1 MPVRRLPSNPN
12 LDHLKYQAKDLLKGH
27 AARNLAVAQ
36 RIREFHPHFRDANDD
51 EIFTADFKLGGA
63 QLAIAREHGFASW
76 ARLKAHVEGT
86 PLSNQ
91 ANLPHHERIEDA
103 VFRCAV
109 NLLDAGDTAG
119 LRDHLKQHPH
129 LIGQRVVFEGE
140 NYFRSP
146 GLLEFVAENPIRH
159 GTLPSNILAVT
170 EVILDAGAERSAMNE
185 TLGLVCTGRVARECR
200 VQVPLID
207 LLCDHGADPNCA
219 HAAVAHG
226 EFEAADALIR
236 RGAQIDLTVAAALGQ
251 IEPVL
256 RLLPSADDEDR
267 HRAFAV
273 ASQFG
278 HVEIVRSLLDAGQDP
293 NRYNPIGFHS
303 HSTPLHQ
310 AALAG
315 HDKLVRLLVERGAR
329 VDLKDVLWQ
338 GTPADWARH
347 ADKMELETYLRAQ
360 EEGQEKQG

>member
-1 MPVRRLPSNPN
+1 
-12 LDHLKYQAKDLLKGH
+12 
-27 AARNLAVAQ
+27 
-36 RIREFHPHFRDANDD
+36 
-51 EIFTADFKLGGA
+51 
-63 QLAIAREHGFASW
+63 
-76 ARLKAHVEGT
+76 
-86 PLSNQ
+86 
-91 ANLPHHERIEDA
+91 
-103 VFRCAV
+103 
-109 NLLDAGDTAG
+109 
-119 LRDHLKQHPH
+119 
-129 LIGQRVVFEGE
+129 
-140 NYFRSP
+140 
-146 GLLEFVAENPIRH
+146 
-159 GTLPSNILAVT
+159 
-170 EVILDAGAERSAMNE
+170 
-185 TLGLVCTGRVARECR
+185 
-200 VQVPLID
+200 
-207 LLCDHGADPNCA
+207 
-219 HAAVAHG
+219 
-226 EFEAADALIR
+226 
-236 RGAQIDLTVAAALGQ
+236 VAAALGQ